1 VEAVLS
7 SVGDGV
13 IVTDLNGVIITVN
26 HAFEEQSGYPAV
38 DVVGREIFTLID
50 GQEKGDR
57 AQEIRQTLASMHQWS
72 GELLAQRKGGRNYD
86 IQLTLAP
93 VRNQSGEIMGYVG
106 SQRDITQYKELERL
120 KDQFILEVSH
130 ELRTPVTNMGL
141 FAELLERGRPERRGD
156 YLATLKTE
164 ISQLM
169 TMIEDILDLSRL
181 EVGKYKKAS
190 FTKVNLN
197 LLTDQV
203 VAAHAPL
210 AEEGGLELRF
220 IPGDDLPTILGE
232 QNQLARVITNL
243 LSNAIRYT
251 ESGYVHVG
259 TCREDGGACLVVED
273 SGRGIDPEDLPHLY
287 ERFYRGK
294 SVSQSKIM
302 GSGLGLAIVKEIVEL
317 HDGRIDLQTELG
329 HGTTFRV
336 WFPAQV

>member
-1 VEAVLS
+1 
-7 SVGDGV
+7 
-13 IVTDLNGVIITVN
+13 
-26 HAFEEQSGYPAV
+26 
-38 DVVGREIFTLID
+38 
-50 GQEKGDR
+50 
-57 AQEIRQTLASMHQWS
+57 
-72 GELLAQRKGGRNYD
+72 
-86 IQLTLAP
+86 
-93 VRNQSGEIMGYVG
+93 
-106 SQRDITQYKELERL
+106 
-120 KDQFILEVSH
+120 
-130 ELRTPVTNMGL
+130 
-141 FAELLERGRPERRGD
+141 
-156 YLATLKTE
+156 
-164 ISQLM
+164 
-169 TMIEDILDLSRL
+169 MIEDILDLSRL

-251 ESGYVHVG
+251 ESGYVHVD

-317 HDGRIDLQTELG
+317 HDGRIDLQTELR